1 MGVLLL
7 TECMSHGTLEAE
19 TNRPKR
25 SNLRQFLSEYIIML
39 TIRLQRIGKN
49 KRPSYRVIVS
59 EKGRDPHARSLEIL
73 GSYNP
78 LDPTKKLTVDVS
90 RVQYWLSKGAQTSD
104 TIFNLFLKNEI
115 VKGTKKMSVSVTKKR
130 QAKIDTKKAEEA
142 KKVADAAPVV

>member
-1 MGVLLL
+1 
-7 TECMSHGTLEAE
+7 
-19 TNRPKR
+19 
-25 SNLRQFLSEYIIML
+25 ML

-78 LDPTKKLTVDVS
+78 LDPTKKLAVDVA

-104 TIFNLFLKNEI
+104 TIFNLFVKNEI
-115 VKGTKKMSVSVTKKR
+115 VKGKKKMSVSVTKKR
-130 QAKIDTKKAEEA
+130 QAKIAAKKAEEA
-142 KKVADAAPVV
+142 KSAPEAAPAV